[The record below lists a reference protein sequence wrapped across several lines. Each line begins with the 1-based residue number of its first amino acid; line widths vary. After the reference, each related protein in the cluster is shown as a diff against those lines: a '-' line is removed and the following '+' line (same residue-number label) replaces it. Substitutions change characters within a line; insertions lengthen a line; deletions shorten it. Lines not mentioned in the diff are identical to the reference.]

1 MIEDRAAAAST
12 KSREKGWTNRGLPD
26 RVINWCWWKEPETIG
41 QGGGRK
47 QERFPFFDGMT
58 SDLPMIENQRKRIGQ
73 HPNHDQQHK
82 SIALVD
88 GWMFQMAIDSDGLKY
103 FSINA
108 PSAAG
113 ELMGSGKTN

>member
-1 MIEDRAAAAST
+1 MGKAEGENR
-12 KSREKGWTNRGLPD
+12 KG
-26 RVINWCWWKEPETIG
+26 
-41 QGGGRK
+41 
-47 QERFPFFDGMT
+47 FPFFDGMT
-58 SDLPMIENQRKRIGQ
+58 SDLPMIEDQRKRIGQ

-88 GWMFQMAIDSDGLKY
+88 GGVFQMAIDSDGLKY